1 MPHLLVVLLLLLT
14 AGSARAT
21 GIDGLAF
28 VPSRLA
34 SEVAVIDTR
43 SGGVVR
49 RLPTGSP
56 PLHAAVSDS
65 LRRVITTSWRG
76 NTVNLI
82 DPDGLLPIERIPIG
96 VRPDGIELDPS
107 GRLLAVSSFE
117 SDTVALV
124 DLEARRPLA
133 VLDGFASPHHL
144 TFAPDGRRLYV
155 SNLAANHVS
164 VVDVAALATVAPI
177 VLGPL
182 EEDLGGVSNLT
193 VTPDGRRLLA
203 TVGNGDRLAVVELP
217 DGQVRDWVRVGDLP
231 WRAFPT
237 MDGRRIIVPNNGD
250 GTASVLDGETM
261 AELARIPVGGD
272 ISSVNTAWFETIG
285 LVFSRDARKVTM
297 IGLDRGERLGDIQLP
312 GTPEAAVVSE
322 DGSRLFVALSD
333 EGAVAVI
340 DVRERR
346 LSSLIGDVVRR
357 PWSVQIAGSL
367 NYCR

>member
-1 MPHLLVVLLLLLT
+1 MPHLLVLFLLLISAP
-14 AGSARAT
+14 AGAA

-34 SEVAVIDTR
+34 PEVAVIDTR

-65 LRRVITTSWRG
+65 LRRVVTTSWRG

-82 DPDGLLPIERIPIG
+82 DPEGVLPIERIALG

-117 SDTVALV
+117 SDKVSLV
-124 DLEARRPLA
+124 DLEARRELA
-133 VLDGFASPHHL
+133 VLGGFASPHHL

-164 VVDVAALATVAPI
+164 VVDMAARATLAPI
-177 VLGPL
+177 VLGPP
-182 EEDLGGVSNLT
+182 EEDLGGISNLT
-193 VTPDGRRLLA
+193 VTPDGGRLLA
-203 TVGNGDRLAVVELP
+203 TVGNGDRLAVINLP
-217 DGQVRDWVRVGDLP
+217 GGQVAAWARVGDLP

-250 GTASVLDGETM
+250 GTASVLEGETM
-261 AELARIPVGGD
+261 RELARIPVGGD
-272 ISSVNTAWFETIG
+272 ISSVNTAWFESIG
-285 LVFSRDARKVTM
+285 LVFSRDERKATM
-297 IGLDRGERLGDIQLP
+297 IDLDRGERLGDIELP
-312 GTPEAAVVSE
+312 GTPEAAVASD
-322 DGSRLFVALSD
+322 DGSRVLVALGD
-333 EGAVAVI
+333 QGAVAVI
-340 DVRERR
+340 DIRERR

>member
-1 MPHLLVVLLLLLT
+1 MPHLIVLFLLLI
-14 AGSARAT
+14 SASASAV

-34 SEVAVIDTR
+34 PEVAVIDTR

-65 LRRVITTSWRG
+65 LRRVVTTSWRG

-82 DPDGLLPIERIPIG
+82 DPEGVLPIERIAIG
-96 VRPDGIELDPS
+96 VRPDGIELDPA

-117 SDTVALV
+117 SDRVSLV
-124 DLEARRPLA
+124 DLDARRELA
-133 VLDGFASPHHL
+133 VLKGFASPHHL

-155 SNLAANHVS
+155 SNLAANYVS
-164 VVDVAALATVAPI
+164 VVDVAARAIVAPI
-177 VLGPL
+177 VLGPP
-182 EEDLGGVSNLT
+182 EEDLGGISNLT
-193 VTPDGRRLLA
+193 VTPDRRRLLA
-203 TVGNGDRLAVVELP
+203 TVGNGDRLAVIDLP
-217 DGQVRDWVRVGDLP
+217 SGQVTAWTRVGDLP

-237 MDGRRIIVPNNGD
+237 MDGRRVIVPNNGD
-250 GTASVLDGETM
+250 GTASVLDGGTM
-261 AELARIPVGGD
+261 REMARIPVGGD

-285 LVFSRDARKVTM
+285 LVFSRDARKATL
-297 IGLDRGERLGDIQLP
+297 IDLDRGERLGEITLP
-312 GTPEAAVVSE
+312 GTPEAAVVSD
-322 DGSRLFVALSD
+322 DGSRVFVALSD
-333 EGAVAVI
+333 EGAVGVI